1 MNEFTDRD
9 DVDRSQVYELYV
21 IGEGDI
27 ETRYSDRSTE
37 TVCE

>member
-9 DVDRSQVYELYV
+9 DVDRSQVYGLYV

-27 ETRYSDRSTE
+27 ETVAQ
-37 TVCE
+37 TVFGSQY